1 MGRQK
6 GESART
12 KARPSSNSLAAS
24 LLPAGGLSVGFGGY
38 VGSSRLDPS
47 TTSTSDSPST
57 VLEVDGELE
66 PHLKRLS
73 RKDPTTK
80 LKALTTL
87 STQLSE
93 KSAKEVSLLIPQWA
107 FEYKKLL
114 QDYNRDIRRATHD
127 TMATLVSTAGC
138 HIEHF
143 YLLFSKFLLVAFFC
157 LPKLRRRDLA
167 PHLKSLMG
175 PWWFSQFDPV
185 YEVSQ
190 AAKRSLQAAFP
201 AQDKRLDALMLCTDE
216 VFMYLGENLKLTP
229 QSMSEKAVALDELQ
243 EMHQQVISSS
253 LLALATLLDILTS
266 DKHGSENLSS
276 ESKHALKA
284 KTTAISHAEKLLSA
298 HKCFVDFLK
307 SNNSAIRSA
316 AYTLVRSCVENIPHA
331 FDEANI
337 KILAPAILGAFQE
350 KDPTC
355 HSSMW
360 EAVLLFSKRFPE
372 SWKSLNVHKII
383 LNRFWSFL
391 RNGCFGSQQV
401 SYPALVL
408 FLDCV
413 PPKAITIEKF
423 FLEFFQNLWAGKV
436 HSQSS
441 NADQLAFFQSYRE
454 CFLWALQNAQRFCEG
469 VEAIHHFRR
478 TVVDEVL
485 LKLLWRDYIL
495 GPSSASNGKMGPE
508 ENIKKSDIKYQT
520 DHVQEFG
527 KCISEILSGIFSVE
541 PSLLSVF
548 CSTFEKTCL
557 DAFQQSENIVSRE
570 NLEKIIRFLSSVD
583 LHVVRKGDTWPFF
596 CLVGPM
602 LSKSFQ
608 LMQTIDSLNG
618 IKFMVVAV
626 SMFGPLKFIQEVV
639 RGQIEPSSQSEEKNQ
654 DLNTRQ
660 FLKYYKD
667 TFVPWC
673 LQANSCSSMARLD
686 LLLSLLNEECFSE
699 QLDSI
704 ILHATGTR
712 DSNST
717 CMLAVL
723 MEKLREESIK
733 KKLDM
738 RHWHHERLDSTVLS
752 IARSLPPFGSS
763 DARFVRK
770 DLIFILAAIG
780 GITEDQINL
789 VSENTSV
796 LVFEEIFYKL
806 LSFIGK
812 SNFTWVRGAN
822 AILNSEEHITID
834 GCESSSVL
842 EMANFAL
849 EVLDGSLYRLN
860 TLTNNPSLLPR
871 VLAALFMID
880 WEHSTLAVLDHES
893 NNEAYAE
900 VMDRANFCRSVYSF
914 RRKNNK
920 FIIALSQD
928 SRRTLRNIMV
938 QAIRCV
944 VFSED
949 KLEID
954 EAASLASIY
963 AMDVLDSLCLGP
975 VEEQT
980 MFDELLNKGDSW
992 PFWVVPDIN
1001 DGQRSATL
1009 NVKTTSI
1016 DTGVVPNV
1024 GCLVD
1029 KLNISK
1035 LGIGRVI
1042 AGIPSAHEDPS
1053 KKVST
1058 SCSYYPRVWLAA
1070 EMLCTWK
1077 WQGGSA
1083 INSFLPSFIE
1093 YTRKQ
1098 DSSSSDNLLD
1108 PVVKVLLDS
1117 ALVQGAASKMIFS
1130 SIYPA
1135 LHDELESIEEVF
1147 LRALVGV
1154 LRTLF
1159 EDNIWGRDKALVIFN
1174 LLVDRL
1180 FVGEAVNS
1188 NCLKIFPVVM
1198 CALISPLSCRVD
1210 DSGDEKPNSSEENQ
1224 IHEGWLQR
1232 VLSFPPLNTWN
1243 SGEDIEDWFQLIVS
1257 CYPFRPTKRMQQFKP
1272 QRHISHLEHAHLLEL
1287 LRKQRLGPTTINKLP
1302 IVQTLLSK
1310 LTVIVVGYCWT
1321 DLNQEDCDFILYNT
1335 RRWIGSTV
1343 VLMEDVA
1350 ESVNDTVTSGATS
1363 DIQETLQ
1370 HTLSAIDSSP
1380 FKLAINALICFS
1392 LFCGL
1397 VRQETV
1403 KSENGNENEKHLN
1416 LLRSEKWEF
1425 VTEKIQEGV
1434 LRLLFSTGATE
1445 AIAGSYS
1452 SMASSIISSSRIDEC
1467 YFWELV
1473 ASSAVKSSSIVRE
1486 RAIISFE
1493 IWGLSKGA
1501 VSSLYAILFSSK
1513 PVACLQYAAYVI
1525 LSSESISESAFVTEQ
1540 TSSSLRENDI
1550 DGNNS
1555 FVLKEEISAFLNKSP
1570 EEVLYLDLVAPD
1582 RVNVF
1587 VAWSLLIS
1595 HLVSSPSSSPT
1606 KQKLIQHIQQLSRS
1620 SILDCIFQHIPLELY
1635 AQLFELPT
1643 GVSEIAE
1650 AATRAITDNSVLFAV
1665 ESLWPIGLDGMASF
1679 AGAMYGLMLRT
1690 LPAYVREWF
1699 NDVRDRSSSSEI
1711 ESFTRQWCSPPLITN
1726 ELDQIKNANLSDENF
1741 SVSVRKSV
1749 NEVVATYAKEETGM
1763 HLVVRLPL
1771 CYSLK
1776 PVDVECTRSLG
1787 ISDVK
1792 QRKWLLSMISFIRNQ
1807 NGALAEAIRIWK
1819 NNIDKEF
1826 EGVEECPI
1834 CYSVRH
1840 TTYHTRPKLA

>member
-6 GESART
+6 GRT
-12 KARPSSNSLAAS
+12 KARPCSSSLALS
-24 LLPAGGLSVGFGGY
+24 LLPAGGLS
-38 VGSSRLDPS
+38 
-47 TTSTSDSPST
+47 TSDSPST
-57 VLEVDGELE
+57 LLEVYGELAQ
-66 PHLKRLS
+66 HLKRLS
-73 RKDPTTK
+73 RKNPTKK

-93 KSAKEVSLLIPQWA
+93 KSAKEVSLLIPQWS

-127 TMATLVSTAGC
+127 TMATLVSTAG
-138 HIEHF
+138 
-143 YLLFSKFLLVAFFC
+143 
-157 LPKLRRRDLA
+157 RDLA

-216 VFMYLGENLKLTP
+216 VCMYLGENLKLTP

-253 LLALATLLDILTS
+253 LLAFGYTLVITTS
-266 DKHGSENLSS
+266 DKHGSEEFKL
-276 ESKHALKA
+276 EPKQALKR
-284 KTTAISHAEKLLSA
+284 KHCQSHAEKLLSA

-307 SNNSAIRSA
+307 SNSSAIRSA

-469 VEAIHHFRR
+469 VEAIHHFLR

-485 LKLLWRDYIL
+485 LKLLWSDYMLVPCSI
-495 GPSSASNGKMGPE
+495 SDGKMGPE
-508 ENIKKSDIKYQT
+508 ENIKTSDIKYQT

-548 CSTFEKTCL
+548 CSTFEKNCL
-557 DAFQQSENIVSRE
+557 DAFQQSENIESRE
-570 NLEKIIRFLSSVD
+570 NLEKIIRFLLSVD
-583 LHVVRKGDTWPFF
+583 LHVVRKGRTWPFS

-626 SMFGPLKFIQEVV
+626 SMFGPLKFIQEAV
-639 RGQIEPSSQSEEKNQ
+639 RGQIEPISQSEEKNQ

-660 FLKYYKD
+660 FLQYYND

-699 QLDSI
+699 QLD
-704 ILHATGTR
+704 
-712 DSNST
+712 
-717 CMLAVL
+717 
-723 MEKLREESIK
+723 KESIK

-763 DARFVRK
+763 DARFVR
-770 DLIFILAAIG
+770 AAIG
-780 GITEDQINL
+780 GITEEQTNL

-834 GCESSSVL
+834 GRESSSVL

-914 RRKNNK
+914 H
-920 FIIALSQD
+920 
-928 SRRTLRNIMV
+928 
-938 QAIRCV
+938 
-944 VFSED
+944 
-949 KLEID
+949 KLEMMKRIS
-954 EAASLASIY
+954 AQY
-963 AMDVLDSLCLGP
+963 AWDVLDSLCLGP

-1016 DTGVVPNV
+1016 ASASPRVAAF
-1024 GCLVD
+1024 VD
-1029 KLNISK
+1029 KLISK

-1180 FVGEAVNS
+1180 FVGES

-1224 IHEGWLQR
+1224 IHDVIEGWLQR

-1257 CYPFRPTKRMQQFKP
+1257 CYPLRPAKRMQQFKP

-1403 KSENGNENEKHLN
+1403 KSENGNENEKDLN

-1452 SMASSIISSSRIDEC
+1452 SIASSIISSSRIDEC

-1473 ASSAVKSSSIVRE
+1473 ASSAVKSSSTVRK
-1486 RAIISFE
+1486 RAIRLFE

-1501 VSSLYAILFSSK
+1501 VSSLYAILFSFK

-1550 DGNNS
+1550 DGNNC

-1582 RVNVF
+1582 R
-1587 VAWSLLIS
+1587 
-1595 HLVSSPSSSPT
+1595 
-1606 KQKLIQHIQQLSRS
+1606 
-1620 SILDCIFQHIPLELY
+1620 
-1635 AQLFELPT
+1635 
-1643 GVSEIAE
+1643 
-1650 AATRAITDNSVLFAV
+1650 
-1665 ESLWPIGLDGMASF
+1665 
-1679 AGAMYGLMLRT
+1679 
-1690 LPAYVREWF
+1690 
-1699 NDVRDRSSSSEI
+1699 
-1711 ESFTRQWCSPPLITN
+1711 
-1726 ELDQIKNANLSDENF
+1726 
-1741 SVSVRKSV
+1741 
-1749 NEVVATYAKEETGM
+1749 
-1763 HLVVRLPL
+1763 
-1771 CYSLK
+1771 
-1776 PVDVECTRSLG
+1776 
-1787 ISDVK
+1787 
-1792 QRKWLLSMISFIRNQ
+1792 
-1807 NGALAEAIRIWK
+1807 
-1819 NNIDKEF
+1819 
-1826 EGVEECPI
+1826 
-1834 CYSVRH
+1834 
-1840 TTYHTRPKLA
+1840 